1 MRGRGRA
8 REFDRVG
15 DADGPWRRRRFSL
28 AFVIGF
34 SFPRP
39 CFFLCS
45 PSFFLDSGLFFS
57 SFSSKAVSG
66 REASTSAVVEAN
78 GVALNGSAAKN
89 GVAVNGAAVNGAA
102 VNGVASNGVAL
113 NGSSA
118 SAALAAVAAP
128 IVEVDATSVMD
139 PCEVGQLEACAQERL
154 AERDAEEASL
164 LAREAAQKA
173 ETRAGRGGGR
183 GASANEA
190 SSSGSSSSSDASP
203 PPKKANT
210 PYSAP
215 GGRWGRFRKY
225 SALQR
230 SFEIWSFAVIFF
242 FKLWLVGRTWTYPK
256 KRGGMTPENVSSRR
270 ATLAS
275 WLREGLVKLGPTF
288 IKVGQQFSTR
298 VDVLSPEFVAE
309 LEKLQDNVPPFDS
322 KLAVAT
328 VERNLGAPVSEL
340 FEEFDPEPI
349 AAASL
354 GQVHLARFRGE
365 RVVVKVQRPGLKQ
378 LFDIDLKNVR
388 LLARWLQAADP
399 KSDGAARDWVAIY
412 DECSRILYQE
422 IDYTL
427 EGRSADR
434 FRECFAGTEWVK
446 VPRVLWER
454 TASEVLTME
463 YAPGIKVN
471 RAAELDAA
479 GVDRALLA
487 RRTVESYLQQ
497 LLTHG
502 FFHADPHPGNV
513 AADAG
518 AGGGRLIYYD
528 FGMMGQ
534 IPADVRGGLLELFYG
549 VYQRDPDRCIDALFA
564 MGVLVPGGDRTA
576 VRRTAQFFLDSFQER
591 LDAQRAEAAA
601 VRFVSLC
608 FDGGGG
614 RSRGGERE
622 VDAGEQQEQEES
634 SLFSSL
640 FLSSLP
646 SPPNATDEK
655 MKIKNNSSGP
665 RRLPLG
671 LQAGGHQGREE
682 AKAQADPLDDR
693 RGPAAR
699 LGRQA
704 VPLPGHVHVRRALL
718 HGPRRHRQVARPQ
731 VRHHRDRRAL
741 RAQPAPR
748 GGQGRHPG
756 LGQAAAGVWQV
767 AGEAEPGGQEPVHE
781 PQHHRG
787 HLQDGP
793 GPGARRPQ
801 AARQGAGGRARPGA
815 RRGDAARD
823 SSGRRRVGACQRRH
837 GLRRLCARGRGDGG
851 VRGRRWRRG
860 AGAGELVQGE
870 DAGEEGGAALGGV
883 KRRRKGEGGFEF
895 FFFLKRERGRKKQQS
910 FFIRFFFG
918 TSFFVF
924 IFLFFASCFSP
935 RAREKEIEVVYLFHD
950 GVRAFMCEKKE
961 TKNKKRRKERER
973 EFKKSKLF
981 FTFSLALVLARQ
993 RRGGRRRRP
1002 QRRGV
1007 VLVGVSRRRSRS
1019 HRRRCR

>member
-1 MRGRGRA
+1 
-8 REFDRVG
+8 
-15 DADGPWRRRRFSL
+15 
-28 AFVIGF
+28 
-34 SFPRP
+34 
-39 CFFLCS
+39 
-45 PSFFLDSGLFFS
+45 
-57 SFSSKAVSG
+57 
-66 REASTSAVVEAN
+66 
-78 GVALNGSAAKN
+78 VALNGSALN
-89 GVAVNGAAVNGAA
+89 GSAALLNGAANGVNG
-102 VNGVASNGVAL
+102 SP
-113 NGSSA
+113 SS
-118 SAALAAVAAP
+118 ALAAAAAAAT
-128 IVEVDATSVMD
+128 IDVVVDASSVMD

-154 AERDAEEASL
+154 AERDADEAAL

-190 SSSGSSSSSDASP
+190 SSSGSNAAVATK
-203 PPKKANT
+203 KKAST

-230 SFEIWSFAVIFF
+230 SFEIWSFAVVFF
-242 FKLWLVGRTWTYPK
+242 FKLWLVGRSWTYPK
-256 KRGGMTPENVSSRR
+256 KKGGMTPETVSARR

-328 VERNLGAPVSEL
+328 VERNLGGPVSEL
-340 FEEFDPEPI
+340 FDEFDPEPI

-354 GQVHLARFRGE
+354 GQVHLARLNGE

-388 LLARWLQAADP
+388 LLARWLQAVDP

-427 EGRSADR
+427 EGKSADR
-434 FRECFAGTEWVK
+434 FRECFKDTDWVK

-479 GVDRALLA
+479 GVDRSLLA

-534 IPADVRGGLLELFYG
+534 IPTDVRGGLLELFYG
-549 VYQRDPDRCIDALFA
+549 VYQKDPDRCIDALFA

-601 VRFVSLC
+601 VSF
-608 FDGGGG
+608 FFKKFFGDDKGGKKRKLQTSKTHFLFSFSFFPPFPIPQQPNQTTITKISG
-614 RSRGGERE
+614 SRG
-622 VDAGEQQEQEES
+622 
-634 SLFSSL
+634 
-640 FLSSLP
+640 
-646 SPPNATDEK
+646 
-655 MKIKNNSSGP
+655 
-665 RRLPLG
+665 LPLG
-671 LQAGGHQGREE
+671 LQAGGHQGGEE
-682 AKAQADPLDDR
+682 GQAQADPLDDR
-693 RGPAAR
+693 RGPLAR

-704 VPLPGHVHVRRALL
+704 LPLPRHLHLRRSFFYRS
-718 HGPRRHRQVARPQ
+718 RRHRQVARPQ
-731 VRHHRDRRAL
+731 VRHHRDRCPL

-748 GGQGRHPG
+748 GGQGRDPRFRKT
-756 LGQAAAGVWQV
+756 QT
-767 AGEAEPGGQEPVHE
+767 
-781 PQHHRG
+781 
-787 HLQDGP
+787 
-793 GPGARRPQ
+793 
-801 AARQGAGGRARPGA
+801 
-815 RRGDAARD
+815 
-823 SSGRRRVGACQRRH
+823 RV
-837 GLRRLCARGRGDGG
+837 
-851 VRGRRWRRG
+851 
-860 AGAGELVQGE
+860 
-870 DAGEEGGAALGGV
+870 
-883 KRRRKGEGGFEF
+883 
-895 FFFLKRERGRKKQQS
+895 
-910 FFIRFFFG
+910 
-918 TSFFVF
+918 
-924 IFLFFASCFSP
+924 
-935 RAREKEIEVVYLFHD
+935 
-950 GVRAFMCEKKE
+950 
-961 TKNKKRRKERER
+961 
-973 EFKKSKLF
+973 
-981 FTFSLALVLARQ
+981 
-993 RRGGRRRRP
+993 
-1002 QRRGV
+1002 
-1007 VLVGVSRRRSRS
+1007 
-1019 HRRRCR
+1019 

>member
-15 DADGPWRRRRFSL
+15 DADGPWRRRRLSL

-57 SFSSKAVSG
+57 SFSSQAVSG

-78 GVALNGSAAKN
+78 GVALNGIAAKN

-230 SFEIWSFAVIFF
+230 SFEIWSFAVVFF

-549 VYQRDPDRCIDALFA
+549 VYQKDPDRCIDALFA

-608 FDGGGG
+608 FDGGE
-614 RSRGGERE
+614 RSGGGER
-622 VDAGEQQEQEES
+622 
-634 SLFSSL
+634 
-640 FLSSLP
+640 
-646 SPPNATDEK
+646 
-655 MKIKNNSSGP
+655 
-665 RRLPLG
+665 
-671 LQAGGHQGREE
+671 
-682 AKAQADPLDDR
+682 
-693 RGPAAR
+693 
-699 LGRQA
+699 
-704 VPLPGHVHVRRALL
+704 
-718 HGPRRHRQVARPQ
+718 
-731 VRHHRDRRAL
+731 
-741 RAQPAPR
+741 
-748 GGQGRHPG
+748 
-756 LGQAAAGVWQV
+756 
-767 AGEAEPGGQEPVHE
+767 
-781 PQHHRG
+781 
-787 HLQDGP
+787 
-793 GPGARRPQ
+793 
-801 AARQGAGGRARPGA
+801 
-815 RRGDAARD
+815 
-823 SSGRRRVGACQRRH
+823 
-837 GLRRLCARGRGDGG
+837 
-851 VRGRRWRRG
+851 
-860 AGAGELVQGE
+860 
-870 DAGEEGGAALGGV
+870 
-883 KRRRKGEGGFEF
+883 
-895 FFFLKRERGRKKQQS
+895 
-910 FFIRFFFG
+910 
-918 TSFFVF
+918 
-924 IFLFFASCFSP
+924 
-935 RAREKEIEVVYLFHD
+935 
-950 GVRAFMCEKKE
+950 
-961 TKNKKRRKERER
+961 
-973 EFKKSKLF
+973 
-981 FTFSLALVLARQ
+981 
-993 RRGGRRRRP
+993 GRRRRTTRT
-1002 QRRGV
+1002 RRK
-1007 VLVGVSRRRSRS
+1007 LTLFLSFPLLPPLSAKRHRRKNKNKKQLFRTPTPTARASSRRPPRKRRSKSASRSSRRSARTCCSPRPTSRSASRPRSRS
-1019 HRRRCR
+1019 SCAPSRSSTASASRSTPGSTSPRSPRPTRATCSSRRTRAASRARPSCGRSLASRWRGRTGRSGTCSRAPTPSRTSPRRSWPWSAATSSRASGRWRPSAPWSASRRCSA

>member
-1 MRGRGRA
+1 M
-8 REFDRVG
+8 
-15 DADGPWRRRRFSL
+15 
-28 AFVIGF
+28 
-34 SFPRP
+34 
-39 CFFLCS
+39 
-45 PSFFLDSGLFFS
+45 
-57 SFSSKAVSG
+57 
-66 REASTSAVVEAN
+66 VEAN
-78 GVALNGSAAKN
+78 GVALNGSAAN
-89 GVAVNGAAVNGAA
+89 GVAVVNGAAVNGAA
-102 VNGVASNGVAL
+102 ANGVNGAPSAAS
-113 NGSSA
+113 S
-118 SAALAAVAAP
+118 ALAAAAAS
-128 IVEVDATSVMD
+128 IEVDATSIMD

-154 AERDAEEASL
+154 AERDAEEAAL

-190 SSSGSSSSSDASP
+190 SSSGSSGSGSSSSSSS
-203 PPKKANT
+203 PPKKSGGT

-230 SFEIWSFAVIFF
+230 SFEIWSFAVVFF
-242 FKLWLVGRTWTYPK
+242 FKLWLVGRGWTYPK
-256 KRGGMTPENVSSRR
+256 KKGGMTPENVSSRR

-298 VDVLSPEFVAE
+298 VDVLSPEFVSE

-340 FEEFDPEPI
+340 FDEFDPEPI

-354 GQVHLARFRGE
+354 GQVHLARLNGE

-388 LLARWLQAADP
+388 LLARWLQAVDP

-434 FRECFAGTEWVK
+434 FRECFAGTDWVK

-454 TASEVLTME
+454 SASEVLTME

-601 VRFVSLC
+601 V
-608 FDGGGG
+608 
-614 RSRGGERE
+614 SR
-622 VDAGEQQEQEES
+622 
-634 SLFSSL
+634 
-640 FLSSLP
+640 
-646 SPPNATDEK
+646 
-655 MKIKNNSSGP
+655 
-665 RRLPLG
+665 
-671 LQAGGHQGREE
+671 
-682 AKAQADPLDDR
+682 
-693 RGPAAR
+693 
-699 LGRQA
+699 
-704 VPLPGHVHVRRALL
+704 
-718 HGPRRHRQVARPQ
+718 
-731 VRHHRDRRAL
+731 
-741 RAQPAPR
+741 
-748 GGQGRHPG
+748 
-756 LGQAAAGVWQV
+756 
-767 AGEAEPGGQEPVHE
+767 
-781 PQHHRG
+781 
-787 HLQDGP
+787 
-793 GPGARRPQ
+793 
-801 AARQGAGGRARPGA
+801 
-815 RRGDAARD
+815 
-823 SSGRRRVGACQRRH
+823 
-837 GLRRLCARGRGDGG
+837 
-851 VRGRRWRRG
+851 
-860 AGAGELVQGE
+860 
-870 DAGEEGGAALGGV
+870 
-883 KRRRKGEGGFEF
+883 
-895 FFFLKRERGRKKQQS
+895 
-910 FFIRFFFG
+910 
-918 TSFFVF
+918 
-924 IFLFFASCFSP
+924 
-935 RAREKEIEVVYLFHD
+935 
-950 GVRAFMCEKKE
+950 
-961 TKNKKRRKERER
+961 
-973 EFKKSKLF
+973 
-981 FTFSLALVLARQ
+981 
-993 RRGGRRRRP
+993 
-1002 QRRGV
+1002 
-1007 VLVGVSRRRSRS
+1007 
-1019 HRRRCR
+1019 